1 MKDAKTDPQGFFR
14 DYLNRCDFELNA
26 FNNIIQEGTNTAVS
40 GHVES
45 RTRKADITEAL
56 RFRIHDPLWMLS
68 RQWQMGEFR
77 GNDAG
82 TAMSVR
88 CQVASTP
95 ISWYGMGQNAT
106 TKVTGLN
113 NETPLEPVVEQI
125 NREITPLVRVESAT
139 YFCSLLA
146 SRGIPKDRVDRIIQ
160 RLREKYPLKNVT
172 AEKRSSLEDEDVRT
186 FTASRNTRLLK
197 FARAFSAKAF
207 DGYAL
212 YVDLS
217 ANKLAGGN
225 DIISD
230 IMKEFKAAR
239 KDYLVWFNDRYL
251 PKGGKNVSAW
261 NVQELGYHF
270 TADNS
275 IAKYTSGDY
284 VGGRVSWYSFDV
296 ASMKETNSVLA
307 QKNYK
312 RKDVER
318 RTIDS
323 LPVLASYPGAPNKR
337 LWEFE
342 NRDVFMGNSKDMQ
355 AKGNV
360 AFMQYAT
367 MYGNDWMMCPLKTE
381 IGQYIEVERVDVYD
395 TFGIKTEIVK
405 RAGTDDKGVTSFGQR
420 WQMFTNTPY
429 NLNVY
434 NGMQKEAQDRY
445 ANGLLFPPSLV
456 RTLEGEPLEEVSLL
470 RDEMANM
477 VWGVETRIA
486 DGCGSSL
493 DANLLASEV
502 GQYLEDE
509 YDRQVE
515 EVRTA
520 LTVKKK
526 EQTRRIVAGGKK
538 LSETEE
544 VTEVKSGYESD
555 YKYSLMNTVPLNWIP
570 FVPQHLKTKE
580 ERAKYDG
587 FQGGRE
593 TILRRGKMPYFF
605 KEYLPVRP
613 LSSILQVEKVK
624 KSDGTDGE
632 KPFFINEEQ
641 VQGVGT
647 VIRKNCQRSRW
658 LDGRTFTWMGYSK
671 QIKHTQGVSGLEFDN
686 LLEPTR

>member
-251 PKGGKNVSAW
+251 PKGGKNVS
-261 NVQELGYHF
+261 
-270 TADNS
+270 
-275 IAKYTSGDY
+275 
-284 VGGRVSWYSFDV
+284 
-296 ASMKETNSVLA
+296 
-307 QKNYK
+307 
-312 RKDVER
+312 
-318 RTIDS
+318 
-323 LPVLASYPGAPNKR
+323 
-337 LWEFE
+337 
-342 NRDVFMGNSKDMQ
+342 
-355 AKGNV
+355 
-360 AFMQYAT
+360 
-367 MYGNDWMMCPLKTE
+367 E
-381 IGQYIEVERVDVYD
+381 IH
-395 TFGIKTEIVK
+395 
-405 RAGTDDKGVTSFGQR
+405 
-420 WQMFTNTPY
+420 
-429 NLNVY
+429 
-434 NGMQKEAQDRY
+434 
-445 ANGLLFPPSLV
+445 V
-456 RTLEGEPLEEVSLL
+456 R
-470 RDEMANM
+470 
-477 VWGVETRIA
+477 
-486 DGCGSSL
+486 
-493 DANLLASEV
+493 
-502 GQYLEDE
+502 
-509 YDRQVE
+509 
-515 EVRTA
+515 
-520 LTVKKK
+520 
-526 EQTRRIVAGGKK
+526 
-538 LSETEE
+538 
-544 VTEVKSGYESD
+544 
-555 YKYSLMNTVPLNWIP
+555 
-570 FVPQHLKTKE
+570 
-580 ERAKYDG
+580 
-587 FQGGRE
+587 
-593 TILRRGKMPYFF
+593 
-605 KEYLPVRP
+605 
-613 LSSILQVEKVK
+613 
-624 KSDGTDGE
+624 
-632 KPFFINEEQ
+632 
-641 VQGVGT
+641 
-647 VIRKNCQRSRW
+647 
-658 LDGRTFTWMGYSK
+658 
-671 QIKHTQGVSGLEFDN
+671 
-686 LLEPTR
+686 

>member
-1 MKDAKTDPQGFFR
+1 MRDAKTDPQGFFS

-26 FNNIIQEGTNTAVS
+26 FNNLVQEGTNTAFS

-45 RTRKADITEAL
+45 RARKADITEAL
-56 RFRIHDPLWMLS
+56 RFRIHDPLWTLS

-88 CQVASTP
+88 CQVASTS
-95 ISWYGMGQNAT
+95 ISWYGMGNNAT

-113 NETPLEPVVEQI
+113 NETPLEPIVEQI

-146 SRGIPKDRVDRIIQ
+146 SSEIPKDRADRIIQ
-160 RLREKYPLKNVT
+160 RLKEQYPLKNVT
-172 AEKRSSLEDEDVRT
+172 EDKRSSLEDEDVRA

-197 FARAFSAKAF
+197 FARAFSSKAF

-225 DIISD
+225 DIISGVAQLF
-230 IMKEFKAAR
+230 IGVRAK
-239 KDYLVWFNDRYL
+239 YLDWFRNRYL
-251 PKGGKNVSAW
+251 PKGSNNVSAW

-284 VGGRVSWYSFDV
+284 VGGRVSWYTFDV
-296 ASMKETNSVLA
+296 ASMKESQSVLE

-342 NRDVFMGNSKDMQ
+342 NRDVYMGNSKDMQ

-381 IGQYIEVERVDVYD
+381 IGQYIEVERVEVFD
-395 TFGIKTEIVK
+395 TFGIRSEIVK
-405 RAGTDDKGVTSFGQR
+405 RAGMDDEGPTSFGQR

-429 NLNVY
+429 YMSIY
-434 NGMQKEAQDRY
+434 NGMTKKLKDRF

-502 GQYLEDE
+502 GQYMEDE
-509 YDRQVE
+509 YDKKVAETREKLAAMSVTNVQVDDK
-515 EVRTA
+515 T
-520 LTVKKK
+520 
-526 EQTRRIVAGGKK
+526 
-538 LSETEE
+538 
-544 VTEVKSGYESD
+544 VTEVESGYKSD
-555 YKYSLMNTVPLNWIP
+555 YKYSLMNSVPLNWIP
-570 FVPQHLKTKE
+570 FVPQHLKSEKE
-580 ERAKYDG
+580 RKKYDG

-605 KEYLPVRP
+605 KKYLPVRP

-686 LLEPTR
+686 LLDPTR